1 MVRGAG
7 DGFVRA
13 LANRLLRRYWDFPS
27 TKGTKPLRMTHDD
40 TRAGLER
47 FLPDLLRMDAFDV
60 DQLCA
65 TIATELDGGRK
76 TADDIYAAYG
86 LGKEKNY
93 DPIYQYALA
102 VENALNDGG
111 ATFGGVFGG
120 SNPRI
125 QTPRVRGRGEKR
137 GANGSNGLRR
147 VLLLGAAQSALR
159 SFIESRFIGT
169 AQNVS
174 APNTGLQVLLKQ

>member
-1 MVRGAG
+1 
-7 DGFVRA
+7 
-13 LANRLLRRYWDFPS
+13 
-27 TKGTKPLRMTHDD
+27 MTHDD

-65 TIATELDGGRK
+65 TIATEMDKGR
-76 TADDIYAAYG
+76 TADQIYADYG
-86 LGKEKNY
+86 LGKEKKY

-102 VENALNDGG
+102 VGNALGNGD
-111 ATFGGVFGG
+111 ATFDGVFGKN
-120 SNPRI
+120 NPRI

-137 GANGSNGLRR
+137 AADARGDLLT

>member
-1 MVRGAG
+1 
-7 DGFVRA
+7 
-13 LANRLLRRYWDFPS
+13 
-27 TKGTKPLRMTHDD
+27 MTHDD

-47 FLPDLLRMDAFDV
+47 FLPDILRMDAFDV

-65 TIATELDGGRK
+65 TIATEMAGPKD
-76 TADDIYAAYG
+76 ADDIYADYG
-86 LGKEKNY
+86 LGKDKES

-102 VENALNDGG
+102 VENVLKNTNDDFD
-111 ATFGGVFGG
+111 TIFGGDG
-120 SNPRI
+120 PRI

-137 GANGSNGLRR
+137 GADANGRLLQ